1 MAEDPCKWVFCVN
14 ERKMIIF
21 VLSLLG
27 LCFGSFVNALVWRLR
42 MQESSKVKKKS
53 NNKTNSKSATYDY
66 SVLRGRS
73 ICPNCQHRLAPLDL
87 LPIVSWLA
95 LKGRC
100 RYCKKPISWQYP
112 LVELLT
118 AILFVVLYV
127 FWPYTLLNSLPSIL
141 WFILWLVILTGL
153 IALAVYDL
161 KWLILPDKI
170 IKPLFVIGLVMV
182 ILQLVLIDRSNQNL
196 SQIALSTLIGG
207 GIFWVLFQLSKGKWI
222 GGGDVKL
229 GFLLGLVLQ
238 KPLYAFLYIFIAS
251 ILGMLY
257 SAPMLLVK
265 KIKPTSKV
273 PFGPFLIIGA
283 IVTLFFGQQIFNWYL
298 SLLIIK

>member
-1 MAEDPCKWVFCVN
+1 MT
-14 ERKMIIF
+14 IF

-42 MQESSKVKKKS
+42 MQESPKVKKKS
-53 NNKTNSKSATYDY
+53 NNKANSKPATNDY

-87 LPIVSWLA
+87 LPVVSWLA
-95 LKGRC
+95 LRGRC
-100 RYCKKPISWQYP
+100 RYCKKPISRQYP

-118 AILFVVLYV
+118 AVLFVVFYT
-127 FWPYTLLNSLPSIL
+127 FWPYPMLNSLLSTL
-141 WFILWLVILTGL
+141 WLVLWLVILTGL

-170 IKPLFVIGLVMV
+170 IKPLFVIGLIMAVLQMV
-182 ILQLVLIDRSNQNL
+182 FIDKSFQDL
-196 SQIALSTLIGG
+196 SQVALSSLIGG
-207 GIFWVLFQLSKGKWI
+207 GIFWVLFQVSKGKWI

-229 GFLLGLVLQ
+229 GFLLGLVLL

-257 SAPMLLVK
+257 SVPMLLAK

-283 IVTLFFGQQIFNWYL
+283 IVTLLFGQQIFSWYL

>member
-1 MAEDPCKWVFCVN
+1 
-14 ERKMIIF
+14 MIIF

-42 MQESSKVKKKS
+42 MQESPEAKKRS
-53 NNKTNSKSATYDY
+53 NKTNSKPTTHNY
-66 SVLRGRS
+66 SVLKGRS

-118 AILFVVLYV
+118 AVLFVAFYV
-127 FWPYTLLNSLPSIL
+127 FWPYPLLNSPLSTL
-141 WFILWLVILTGL
+141 WFVLWLVILTGL
-153 IALAVYDL
+153 MALAVYDL

-170 IKPLFVIGLVMV
+170 IKPLFAIGLITAVLQMV
-182 ILQLVLIDRSNQNL
+182 FIDKSHQSL
-196 SQIALSTLIGG
+196 SQVALSTLIGG
-207 GIFWVLFQLSKGKWI
+207 GIFWVLFQVSKGKWI

-283 IVTLFFGQQIFNWYL
+283 IVTLLFGQQIFNWYL